1 MATPPHHRL
10 EFVDGC
16 QKSINMQNICRIDG
30 QAYIHLLGFPKKSIV
45 SQTQADQTIVEVFNP
60 VILKK
65 LANWSILFVGFEM
78 LRNLFFIK
86 IPLRKHTYV
95 RI

>member
-45 SQTQADQTIVEVFNP
+45 SQTQADQTIVEVFDP
-60 VILKK
+60 VFLEKI
-65 LANWSILFVGFEM
+65 ANWSILFVGFEM
-78 LRNLFFIK
+78 VRKLFFIK
-86 IPLRKHTYV
+86 IPLRKHT
-95 RI
+95 